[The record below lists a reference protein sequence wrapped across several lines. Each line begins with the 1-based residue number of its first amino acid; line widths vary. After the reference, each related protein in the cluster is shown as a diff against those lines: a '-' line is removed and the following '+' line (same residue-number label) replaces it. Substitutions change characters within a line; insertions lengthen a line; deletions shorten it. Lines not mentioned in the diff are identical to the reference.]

1 MWKKI
6 FGSEDEKSKSVDS
19 KDIDLERVPR
29 HIAIIMDGNGRW
41 AQNQGLLRTFG
52 HKAGVDT
59 LKKIVK
65 SAMKLNIEALTVY
78 AFSTENW
85 KRPHEEVDFLMNLF
99 SDYLKRE
106 IDELDSDNTRIQF
119 MGRIHEL
126 SKGLRDQIE
135 NAQTRTASNSGLVL
149 NVAVNYGSR
158 DEITRSVKIIAQRV
172 LEGRLNVE
180 DISETTVDD
189 SLYTAGLPPVDLV
202 IRPSGDLR
210 ISNFLLWQIA
220 YAEFWFTEVNWPD
233 FKPDHLLEAVRDFQK
248 RDRRFGGLNQKQ

>member
-6 FGSEDEKSKSVDS
+6 FGSEDEKSNSVDS

-65 SAMKLNIEALTVY
+65 SAMKLNIEVLTVY

-85 KRPHEEVDFLMNLF
+85 KRPHAEVDFLMNLF

-126 SKGLRDQIE
+126 SKGLRNQIE
-135 NAQTRTASNSGLVL
+135 NAQTRTAPNTGLVL

-158 DEITRSVKIIAQRV
+158 DEITRSVKIIAKRV
-172 LEGRLNVE
+172 LEGKLNVE